1 MHSYKSVLDGIL
13 VMENQSFKDDRGH
26 FLELF
31 KKDKF
36 QEKNNLDI
44 TFVQDNFSRSK
55 KGVLRGLHA
64 QKNNPQ
70 GKLVTC
76 TRGSALDVVVD
87 INPSSKNFG
96 KYFSIEISEFNNI
109 QIWVPPQ
116 YAHGFCALSS
126 VTDIHYKCTNFYD
139 PNDEIGLIWNDKEVS
154 IPWPLKNPIVSNKD
168 KCLPSL
174 SQIQNGFYN

>member
-1 MHSYKSVLDGIL
+1 MQSYESVLDGIL
-13 VMENQSFKDDRGH
+13 VIENQSFKDDRGH

-31 KKDKF
+31 KKISFKKKIIWILLLF
-36 QEKNNLDI
+36 KTIFLDLK
-44 TFVQDNFSRSK
+44 RSSAW
-55 KGVLRGLHA
+55 LA
-64 QKNNPQ
+64 CSKNNPQ

-76 TRGSALDVVVD
+76 TRGSALNVVVD

-96 KYFSIEISEFNNI
+96 KYFSIEISEFNNL

-139 PNDEIGLIWNDKEVS
+139 PNDEIGLIWNDKRR
-154 IPWPLKNPIVSNKD
+154 IY
-168 KCLPSL
+168 SL
-174 SQIQNGFYN
+174 AIEKPNCF